1 MNNASTIQEIVK
13 RLETFPPIL
22 QKQVLDFTLKLEHE
36 IPEGAPIHEFLKFS
50 GTIQSEDLEQ
60 MKQAIEE
67 GCEQV
72 YASEW

>member
-1 MNNASTIQEIVK
+1 MHNSSTIRDILEL
-13 RLETFPPIL
+13 LETFPPNL
-22 QKQVLDFTLKLEHE
+22 QRQVLEFMSELSDE

-50 GTIQSEDLEQ
+50 GTIPSEDLEQ
-60 MKQAIEE
+60 MKKAIEE